1 MTDRP
6 QDGKDPSWLDVR
18 MDTPGR
24 EGLAGT
30 APTSVYAPLADPELV
45 TIPPDGRPL
54 DAQPAWRQDFPIDWP
69 EDHYVARR
77 DFVKYLTLTSFAFA
91 VGQVWIGVQ
100 NWWRRRRGRPPE
112 KRIAALASIAPG
124 SSVVFR
130 YPGADD
136 AAILVRTADGTL
148 VAYGQ
153 ECTHLSCA
161 VIPRPETGMI
171 HCPCH
176 EGFFDLGT
184 GRPLAGPPRRPLDR
198 IVLEIR
204 DGQVWA
210 TAIER
215 RTI

>member
-6 QDGKDPSWLDVR
+6 DAREDARKLDVR
-18 MDTPGR
+18 VDTPAR
-24 EGLAGT
+24 DGLAGT
-30 APTSVYAPLADPELV
+30 APSSVFAPLADPELV

-54 DAQPAWRQDFPIDWP
+54 DAQPDWRKDFPIDWP

-77 DFVKYLTLTSFAFA
+77 DFVKYLTLTSLAFSA
-91 VGQVWIGVQ
+91 GQIWLVAQ

-124 SSVVFR
+124 SSITFK
-130 YPGADD
+130 YPGDD
-136 AAILVRTADGTL
+136 DDAILVRAPDGAL

-161 VIPRPETGMI
+161 VIPKPEKGMI

-176 EGFFDLGT
+176 EGLFDLMT
-184 GRPLAGPPRRPLDR
+184 GRPVAGPPRRPLDR
-198 IVLEIR
+198 IVLEVR
-204 DGQVWA
+204 NGQVWA
-210 TAIER
+210 TALER